1 MLTTAA
7 VFLEKT
13 SLLVD
18 VLVEAVLAETTPS
31 FDAGTSDLVH
41 GLL

>member
-1 MLTTAA
+1 MPTAAA

-18 VLVEAVLAETTPS
+18 VLVEAVLAETAPC
-31 FDAGTSDLVH
+31 L
-41 GLL
+41 